1 MHLTTLQIVVL
12 AVVQGLA
19 ELLPVSSSAHVIV
32 AEKLMGLNAASPE
45 MTYLLVMLHTGTMFA
60 VIAYFWRDWM
70 ELLRNP
76 ARRKNLILM
85 AVLAT
90 AATGVVGLGL
100 KHIIEQHFLH
110 GHAIENLFGNVKV
123 IIVSLISAGAII
135 LLSSAKFWRA
145 NDEKDHS
152 LGVAVLVGAIQGIC
166 LPFRGFSRSGATI
179 SVGMISGMTKRFSE
193 QFSFLLA
200 VILTPPVIARE
211 VLRLWH
217 SHNQQISAQIL
228 PGLLGSFFSFIAGL
242 LAMWW
247 LSRWLEKGKWGYFGV
262 YCLIF
267 AFALFVMKI

>member
-32 AEKLMGLNAASPE
+32 AEKLMGLNATAPE

-60 VIAYFWRDWM
+60 VIAYFWRDWKA
-70 ELLRNP
+70 LLLNP

-90 AATGVVGLGL
+90 GATGVVGLGL

-123 IIVSLISAGAII
+123 IIVSLVGAGVII
-135 LLSSAKFWRA
+135 LLSTARFWRA
-145 NDEKDHS
+145 SADKDRS
-152 LGVAVLVGAIQGIC
+152 VGVALLIGGIQGIC

-200 VILTPPVIARE
+200 VILTPPVIVRE
-211 VLRLWH
+211 VLRLWQ
-217 SHNQQISAQIL
+217 SHNQNISAQFL
-228 PGLLGSFFSFIAGL
+228 PGVVGLFFSFLAGL

-267 AFALFVMKI
+267 AAALFVMKI